1 MEKEDTPPIKR
12 YDKAYVAMLDILGFK
27 EFVTHA
33 NPETVISTFDKLTT
47 IVANQLSHTM
57 KFDDKG
63 NMTLVQN
70 EHQDFNYVIISD
82 TILIWTENT
91 DYNTFYTILYV
102 VKNIMYHAFKLYI
115 PLRGAIVVGSM
126 ALFDRREQT
135 NKINVQAS
143 FVGKAIVEA
152 YELSNSQDWSGCYVT
167 DDCLKIG
174 VEEYEKFKLENSS
187 DIHFRDALQGVHESN
202 MELLVKYPIP
212 FKKGK
217 VDGFALKWV
226 EVGEAHPVYPD
237 QVEETFAKDK
247 NYQGETAVK
256 LKITNTIDFV
266 STVIGKHAGI

>member
-1 MEKEDTPPIKR
+1 MEKQDTPPIKR

-33 NPETVISTFDKLTT
+33 DPETVISTFDKLTT
-47 IVANQLSHTM
+47 IVANRLSHTM

-63 NMTLVQN
+63 NMTHVQN

-91 DYNTFYTILYV
+91 DYNTFYTILHV
-102 VKNIMYHAFKLYI
+102 VKNIMYQAFKLYI

-143 FVGKAIVEA
+143 FVGRAIVEA
-152 YELSNSQDWSGCYVT
+152 YELGNCQDWSGCYVT
-167 DDCLKIG
+167 DECIQVG
-174 VEEYEKFKLENSS
+174 IEEYEKFKNENS
-187 DIHFRDALQGVHESN
+187 DDTDFREAVEGVHESN
-202 MELLVKYPIP
+202 MMSLIKCPIP
-212 FKKGK
+212 FKTGVKEGI
-217 VDGFALKWV
+217 ALQWV
-226 EVGEAHPVYPD
+226 NIGEMHPVYAE

-247 NYQGETAVK
+247 NYQGQPAVD
-256 LKITNTIDFV
+256 LKIRNTIDFV
-266 STVIGKHAGI
+266 KSIIG